1 MTVND
6 TARIAACVK
15 WVDLRPEIDS
25 LTGAVSESERSSGF
39 SAADQAAVEIAL
51 RLGEAWGAEVTVLC
65 VGSPQVDAALRELVA
80 AGAQH
85 AVRIESVDHAPSV
98 EVAFALAAALDG
110 VSTVIC
116 GDYSA
121 DRGSGSVPAFLA
133 AALDAAQALG
143 LVAVDPAEAGRVF
156 ATRRVGG
163 GRSERLELAGA
174 MVLSVEG
181 SVAQLRRASLAA
193 VLASADAVIELQPV
207 ALATTHRHDAVAVL
221 DRSAVRPRA
230 RALPAPAGAT
240 PLDRIVALTG
250 ALVDRTP
257 PRTVVA
263 RPDEAADLILDQLR
277 QWGYLD

>member
-1 MTVND
+1 MSD
-6 TARIAACVK
+6 ISRIAACVK

-39 SAADQAAVEIAL
+39 SAADRAAVEIAL

-65 VGSPQVDAALRELVA
+65 VGSPEVDAALREVVA
-80 AGAQH
+80 AGAHH
-85 AVRIESVDHAPSV
+85 AVRIESADDAPSV
-98 EVAFALAAALDG
+98 EVARVLAASLDG
-110 VSTVIC
+110 VNTVIC

-133 AALDAAQALG
+133 AELGAAQALG

-163 GRSERLELAGA
+163 GRSERLELTGP

-193 VLASADAVIELQPV
+193 VLASADAAIDLPAVV
-207 ALATTHRHDAVAVL
+207 VATTHRHDSVAVL

-230 RALPAPAGAT
+230 RALPAPTGAT
-240 PLDRIVALTG
+240 PLVRIVALTG

-263 RPDEAADLILDQLR
+263 TPDEAADLILDQLR

>member
-1 MTVND
+1 VSAS
-6 TARIAACVK
+6 ARIAACVK

-25 LTGAVSESERSSGF
+25 LSGAVSESTRSSGF
-39 SAADQAAVEIAL
+39 SAADQAAVETAL

-65 VGSPQVDAALRELVA
+65 VGPPQVDGALREALA
-80 AGAQH
+80 AGAQR
-85 AVRIESVDHAPSV
+85 AIRVDSLDDAPSAH
-98 EVAFALAAALDG
+98 VAAALAAVLDG
-110 VSTVIC
+110 VDTVIC

-121 DRGSGSVPAFLA
+121 DRGSGAVPAFLA
-133 AALDAAQALG
+133 AQLGAAQALG
-143 LVAVDPAEAGRVF
+143 LVAVDPAESGRVLV
-156 ATRRVGG
+156 TRRVGG
-163 GRSERLELAGA
+163 GRSERLELAGP

-181 SVAQLRRASLAA
+181 SVAQLRRASLAS
-193 VLASADAVIELQPV
+193 VLASADAPIERSSAPTPTQLHPI
-207 ALATTHRHDAVAVL
+207 AVL

-240 PLDRIVALTG
+240 PRDRIVALTG

-263 RPDEAADLILDQLR
+263 SPDEAADLILDQLR